1 MTTASIQNFQVTED
15 GARLIRMQDRL
26 ILNLEPLLMH
36 IYLVVLALREKA
48 FDENIAKDIDD
59 EMILPILDQL
69 SKQVKEAI
77 DMAKVIREEV

>member
-15 GARLIRMQDRL
+15 GDRLIRIQNRL
-26 ILNLEPLLMH
+26 ILDLEPLLMH

-48 FDENIAKDIDD
+48 FGENIAKDIDD
-59 EMILPILDQL
+59 EMILPILEQL

-77 DMAKVIREEV
+77 DMAKAIRDEA

>member
-26 ILNLEPLLMH
+26 ILDLEPLLMH

>member
-1 MTTASIQNFQVTED
+1 
-15 GARLIRMQDRL
+15 MQDRL
-26 ILNLEPLLMH
+26 ILDLEPFLMH